1 MPLFSCV
8 ITSYLFLSFQN
19 KLETNPRY
27 LNHRA
32 NRWCDNLIEVLLTIE
47 EDIFFE
53 RMRKEVMLSPKD
65 ASLKAEGDQRHAHGK
80 QILNSMIDVSYTS
93 NAIAIGSGFH
103 FYNTNSGG
111 IEQCVQGMYN

>member
-8 ITSYLFLSFQN
+8 ITSYLFLSFHN
-19 KLETNPRY
+19 KLKTNPRY

-32 NRWCDNLIEVLLTIE
+32 NRRCDDLIEVLLTIE
-47 EDIFFE
+47 EDMFFE

-65 ASLKAEGDQRHAHGK
+65 ASLKVEGDQRHAHGK

-93 NAIAIGSGFH
+93 NAIAIGSAK
-103 FYNTNSGG
+103 
-111 IEQCVQGMYN
+111 C